1 MDWEALGDWSGKRSV
16 GIDALLERPE
26 WMTEDMHDK
35 LGENEDSQASS
46 STVAPAYN
54 FVFKP
59 DP

>member
-1 MDWEALGDWSGKRSV
+1 MDWEAPEDWSSKRSV
-16 GIDALLERPE
+16 GIDALLERSE

-35 LGENEDSQASS
+35 LGENEDSQTSS